1 MKGGVQMGQTAL
13 IRPETPPDHHAIR
26 RVNTLAFGRPH
37 EGALVDALRRA
48 AQPYISLV
56 AKVDGQVVG
65 HIFFSPVTIESAEG
79 ECPAFGL
86 GPMSV
91 LPEYQRQG
99 IGSQLVQQGLEACA
113 RIGQGV
119 VVVLGHP
126 QFYPRFGF
134 VQAHTK
140 ELHCEYAVPD
150 EDFMVVELVPGALQG
165 RPGLVKYLPEF
176 AQV

>member
-1 MKGGVQMGQTAL
+1 M
-13 IRPETPPDHHAIR
+13 IRAAVIRAERPADHAAIR

-37 EGALVDALRRA
+37 EGALVDGLRRA
-48 AQPYISLV
+48 AEPYISLV

-79 ECPAFGL
+79 ECAAFGL
-86 GPMSV
+86 GPLAV

-113 RIGQGV
+113 RIGQTV

-134 VQAHTK
+134 VPAHTR

-165 RPGLVKYLPEF
+165 RTGRVKYLPEF